1 MSLSMQRKMILTA
14 LGVIAASTMLD
25 AQTRAYTND
34 NGSVIQAEL
43 VSHRGDKV
51 KLKRTDGKE
60 FEVSPSIF
68 SDDDEA
74 FIRKW
79 MAKTPATQNFNL
91 RVGAAKKKIEG
102 TTTNLGY
109 KRVKNDLWSYV
120 VSITNNSQ
128 DSVSKLTV
136 KYRVFHSNV
145 ADGEY
150 SASTYDA
157 QLRMIEGKAKMDGEL
172 GFNRTLEVTTT
183 PVHLDLVN
191 YSSGGSRYKDSLRG
205 CVVRIEDE
213 AGNVVLDWVSP
224 EVTMKGKTWANT
236 NPAKRGA
243 DAPAGSVII
252 R

>member
-1 MSLSMQRKMILTA
+1 MHRKLILIA
-14 LGVIAASTMLD
+14 LGVIAASSMLD

-51 KLKRTDGKE
+51 KLKRADGKE

-68 SDDDEA
+68 SDEDEA
-74 FIRKW
+74 FIRNW
-79 MAKTPATQNFNL
+79 MARTPTTQNFNL

-102 TTTNLGY
+102 NTTNLGY

-120 VSITNNSQ
+120 ISITNNSQ
-128 DSVSKLTV
+128 ESVSKLTV
-136 KYRVFHSNV
+136 KYRFFHSNA

-157 QLRMIEGKAKMDGEL
+157 KLRMIEGKAKMDAEL
-172 GFNRTLEVTTT
+172 AFNRTLEVTTT
-183 PVHLDLVN
+183 PVQLDLVN

-213 AGNVVLDWVSP
+213 AGNIVLDWVSP
-224 EVTMKGKTWANT
+224 DVTMKGKTWANT
-236 NPAKRGA
+236 TPAKAGGA
-243 DAPAGSVII
+243 PTGDSVII